1 MKPVRR
7 LMDRLQSAAP
17 IPAAAGKGG
26 GKSSRFVSLQQQQ
39 QANEVGSSIDSML
52 RADPVTTQDMVEAL
66 QTTRPSSDQTL
77 QARYE
82 EWQRDFGSV

>member
-7 LMDRLQSAAP
+7 LMDRLQSTETQP
-17 IPAAAGKGG
+17 QGKA
-26 GKSSRFVSLQQQQ
+26 GKSSSKSSRYSLQV
-39 QANEVGSSIDSML
+39 NEVGSSIESML
-52 RADPVTTQDMVEAL
+52 KADPITTQDMVEAL

-82 EWQRDFGSV
+82 EWQKDFGSV